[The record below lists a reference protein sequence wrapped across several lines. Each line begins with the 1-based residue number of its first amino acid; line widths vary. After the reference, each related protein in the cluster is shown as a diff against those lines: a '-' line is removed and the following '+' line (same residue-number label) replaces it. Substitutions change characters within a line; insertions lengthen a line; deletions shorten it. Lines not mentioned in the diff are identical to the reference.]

1 MRTLLLALMIAL
13 LPIRGWL
20 GDAMAV
26 EMVRH
31 SLPAASLVAEASPA
45 KAAADAHCHEAMEAA
60 DGGMDTMA
68 HHAGAHDDGSNSNSN
83 SNSNSSSSN
92 NNDHGTDHQGCGTCT
107 VCQVCHTVALG
118 GTPLIDT
125 VHSAPQ
131 APPAAHAARFASAE
145 PAPGLKP
152 PIS

>member
-31 SLPAASLVAEASPA
+31 SLPAAALLVSQQASSSGAMAAE
-45 KAAADAHCHEAMEAA
+45 AHCHEAMGA
-60 DGGMDTMA
+60 DSSMDAMA
-68 HHAGAHDDGSNSNSN
+68 HAAGSHD
-83 SNSNSSSSN
+83 SSSN
-92 NNDHGTDHQGCGTCT
+92 DNDADHQGCGTCT
-107 VCQVCHTVALG
+107 ACQVCHTVALG
-118 GTPLIDT
+118 GMPLIDT

>member
-31 SLPAASLVAEASPA
+31 SLPAAEAVVT
-45 KAAADAHCHEAMEAA
+45 AAAGIAESHCHEAMEAENTGH
-60 DGGMDTMA
+60 DMA
-68 HHAGAHDDGSNSNSN
+68 AMHDSGSDSQS
-83 SNSNSSSSN
+83 
-92 NNDHGTDHQGCGTCT
+92 HGTDHANCGTC
-107 VCQVCHTVALG
+107 VACQVCHTVALG
-118 GTPLIDT
+118 GMPLVDTP
-125 VHSAPQ
+125 HAAPQ

-145 PAPGLKP
+145 PVLGLKP

>member
-31 SLPAASLVAEASPA
+31 SLPAAEAAVSMA
-45 KAAADAHCHEAMEAA
+45 TAATEAHCHEAMDAGSSMDMQMGMA
-60 DGGMDTMA
+60 D
-68 HHAGAHDDGSNSNSN
+68 HAGSHD
-83 SNSNSSSSN
+83 NSS
-92 NNDHGTDHQGCGTCT
+92 NDGTGHQGCGTCT
-107 VCQVCHTVALG
+107 ACQVCHTLALG
-118 GTPLIDT
+118 GMPLVDI

-145 PAPGLKP
+145 PAQGLKP